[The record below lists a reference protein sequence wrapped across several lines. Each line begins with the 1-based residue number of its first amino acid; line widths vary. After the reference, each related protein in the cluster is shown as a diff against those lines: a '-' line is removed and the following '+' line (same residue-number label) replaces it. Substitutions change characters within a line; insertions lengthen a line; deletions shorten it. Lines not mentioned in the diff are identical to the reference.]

1 MPTRDDFRTK
11 HAGPTKPLARTF
23 GMAKSGVR
31 MIRGKSPDKACQAM
45 RADSV
50 DDIARKCEEL
60 GLKPKTNRRRK
71 PAPSP
76 LIVRMSRL
84 TDPRSVVRRF
94 DFGSV
99 PGWNVDYP
107 HCIFIRWPR
116 NPTHACLKSR

>member
-76 LIVRMSRL
+76 LIVRMSR
-84 TDPRSVVRRF
+84 R
-94 DFGSV
+94 
-99 PGWNVDYP
+99 NVST
-107 HCIFIRWPR
+107 ILRQS
-116 NPTHACLKSR
+116 CLVFRLERLVGMSAD